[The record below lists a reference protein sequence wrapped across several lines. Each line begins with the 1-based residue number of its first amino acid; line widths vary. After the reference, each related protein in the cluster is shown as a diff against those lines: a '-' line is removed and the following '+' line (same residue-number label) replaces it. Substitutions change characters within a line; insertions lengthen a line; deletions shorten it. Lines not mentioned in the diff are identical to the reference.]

1 MKKPKLSAY
10 QTAVEVLSILLMA
23 ATLVY
28 ALVTFP
34 SLPAKI
40 AGHFNAAGDITSYSG
55 KGSIWLLFGIEL
67 IMYVMMTAFM
77 CTPALTEKP
86 NMPWDMDASYKRDI
100 AAETISLLAECKL
113 LCLAMFS
120 YMIWSITQQRPLS
133 LKVIVILCVLMLAD
147 VVFRLVNVSKYKK
160 TP

>member
-1 MKKPKLSAY
+1 MKKPELSAY
-10 QTAVEVLSILLMA
+10 QTAVELLSILLMA
-23 ATLVY
+23 ATLAY
-28 ALVTFP
+28 ALVAFP
-34 SLPAKI
+34 SLPTKI
-40 AGHFNAAGDITSYSG
+40 AGHFNAAGEITSYSG

-77 CTPALTEKP
+77 CTPSVTEKP

-100 AAETISLLAECKL
+100 AAETISLLGECKL
-113 LCLAMFS
+113 LCLVMFS

-133 LKVIVILCVLMLAD
+133 LKAIIILCVLMLAD
-147 VVFRLVNVSKYKK
+147 VVFRLANVSKYKK

>member
-10 QTAVEVLSILLMA
+10 QTAVELLSILLMA
-23 ATLVY
+23 ATLAYV
-28 ALVTFP
+28 LVTFP
-34 SLPAKI
+34 ALPAKI
-40 AGHFNAAGDITSYSG
+40 AGHFNAAGEITSYSG

-67 IMYVMMTAFM
+67 FMYVIMTAFI
-77 CTPALTEKP
+77 CIPSLTEKP
-86 NMPWDMDASYKRDI
+86 NMPWDMDPRYKRDI
-100 AAETISLLAECKL
+100 ASETISLLGECKL

-133 LKVIVILCVLMLAD
+133 LKAIVILCVLMLAD
-147 VVFRLVNVSKYKK
+147 VVFRLANVSKYKK

>member
-10 QTAVEVLSILLMA
+10 QTAVELLSILLMA
-23 ATLVY
+23 ATLAYV
-28 ALVTFP
+28 LVTFP

-40 AGHFNAAGDITSYSG
+40 AGHFNAAGEITSYSG

-67 IMYVMMTAFM
+67 LMYVMMTAFI
-77 CTPALTEKP
+77 CIPSLTEKP
-86 NMPWDMDASYKRDI
+86 NMPWDMDARYKRDI
-100 AAETISLLAECKL
+100 AAETISLLGECKL

-120 YMIWSITQQRPLS
+120 YMIWSITQQQPLS
-133 LKVIVILCVLMLAD
+133 LKAIVILCVLMLAD
-147 VVFRLVNVSKYKK
+147 VVFRLVNISKYKK

>member
-23 ATLVY
+23 ATLAYV
-28 ALVTFP
+28 LVTFP

-40 AGHFNAAGDITSYSG
+40 AGHFNAAGEITSYSG

-77 CTPALTEKP
+77 CAPSLTEKP
-86 NMPWDMDASYKRDI
+86 NMPWDMDARYKRDI

-133 LKVIVILCVLMLAD
+133 IKAIVILCLLMLAD

>member
-23 ATLVY
+23 ATLAYV
-28 ALVTFP
+28 LVTFP

-40 AGHFNAAGDITSYSG
+40 AGHFNAAGEITSYSG

-77 CTPALTEKP
+77 CAPSLTEKP
-86 NMPWDMDASYKRDI
+86 NMPWDMDARYKRDI

-133 LKVIVILCVLMLAD
+133 LKAIIILCVLMLAD

>member
-1 MKKPKLSAY
+1 MKKPELSAY
-10 QTAVEVLSILLMA
+10 QTAVELLSILLMA
-23 ATLVY
+23 ATLAY
-28 ALVTFP
+28 ALVAFP

-40 AGHFNAAGDITSYSG
+40 AGHFNAAGEITSYSG

-77 CTPALTEKP
+77 CAPSLTEKP
-86 NMPWDMDASYKRDI
+86 NMPWDMDARYKRDI

-133 LKVIVILCVLMLAD
+133 LKAIVILCVLMLAD

>member
-10 QTAVEVLSILLMA
+10 QTAVELLSILLMA

-28 ALVTFP
+28 VLVTFP

-77 CTPALTEKP
+77 CAPSLTEKP
-86 NMPWDMDASYKRDI
+86 NMPWDMDARYKRDI
-100 AAETISLLAECKL
+100 AAETISLLGECKL

-133 LKVIVILCVLMLAD
+133 LKAIVILCVLMLAD

>member
-10 QTAVEVLSILLMA
+10 QTSVELLSILLMA

-40 AGHFNAAGDITSYSG
+40 AGHFNAAGEITSYSG

-67 IMYVMMTAFM
+67 LMYVMMTAFM
-77 CTPALTEKP
+77 CTTALTEKP

-100 AAETISLLAECKL
+100 ASETISLLAECKL

-133 LKVIVILCVLMLAD
+133 LKAIVILCVLMLAD

>member
-10 QTAVEVLSILLMA
+10 QTAVELLSILLMA

-40 AGHFNAAGDITSYSG
+40 AGHFNAAGEITSYSG

-67 IMYVMMTAFM
+67 LMYVMMTAFI
-77 CTPALTEKP
+77 CIPSLTEKP
-86 NMPWDMDASYKRDI
+86 NMPWDMDPRYKRDI
-100 AAETISLLAECKL
+100 AAETISLLGECKL

-120 YMIWSITQQRPLS
+120 YMIWSITQQQPLS
-133 LKVIVILCVLMLAD
+133 LKVMILLCVFMLAD
-147 VVFRLVNVSKYKK
+147 IVIRLVNVSKYKK
-160 TP
+160 AP